1 MKNRKI
7 LKKHR
12 ELSNFAQKW
21 NADRISDI
29 VPPIKQYNHGHLLF
43 QSLQNMEE
51 TLQETKPQLLLQ
63 NY

>member
-1 MKNRKI
+1 MKNRKV

-12 ELSNFAQKW
+12 KLRNFAQKW

-29 VPPIKQYNHGHLLF
+29 APPLKQYSHSHLLS
-43 QSLQNMEE
+43 QSLQNMAEI
-51 TLQETKPQLLLQ
+51 LQKTKPQLLLQ